1 MERILCE
8 AEEWVQLLVVAE
20 VCAVSTLTFAMV
32 KPCVGVMAPKVRD
45 LIKFLL
51 SQMRRPTHA
60 GVWSF
65 WHSQVGRPLCQP
77 LTERNGL
84 HIHDWIVPRPGNAV
98 ICINVL
104 RFDLTTKEAL
114 KTFDGVRCRLRRY
127 RVRVQP
133 LSKTILDDSSIL
145 MFVTARIFFVENCV
159 VSRTTIGVKALAIRF
174 WLVGICWWIL
184 YMVQQI

>member
-1 MERILCE
+1 
-8 AEEWVQLLVVAE
+8 
-20 VCAVSTLTFAMV
+20 
-32 KPCVGVMAPKVRD
+32 MAPKVRD

-104 RFDLTTKEAL
+104 RFDLMTKEAL
-114 KTFDGVRCRLRRY
+114 KTFDVDFEGTWYDCNHWVKRSWMIKAFWSLWRLESSLLRTLWSA
-127 RVRVQP
+127 VA
-133 LSKTILDDSSIL
+133 LS
-145 MFVTARIFFVENCV
+145 A
-159 VSRTTIGVKALAIRF
+159 KALGSGRASGAP
-174 WLVGICWWIL
+174 WALVWQRARWCLHVLQISQML
-184 YMVQQI
+184 VSTFFSSKASQAQLVQVLQVLLCRG